1 MRAEGVLRALLDRL
15 GVSAVR
21 TARKATPSRLTTVSS
36 SEAMVVIVNVG
47 HYSAVV
53 CSGASASPKLLVTFR
68 TEELLLRLYHH
79 QDLTADTVDKL
90 LPLG

>member
-1 MRAEGVLRALLDRL
+1 
-15 GVSAVR
+15 
-21 TARKATPSRLTTVSS
+21 
-36 SEAMVVIVNVG
+36 MVVIVNVG